1 MVGNT
6 EPKNLDIQK
15 AIDPRSISKEL
26 DPGGRDVVAQQV
38 WDSRRASEELKN
50 EGISV
55 TEKLEKIAS
64 DEPIKTSDYSEAYMD
79 LRKREQTRATK
90 ILNLLRIP
98 DRTKSRLETRFADL
112 NQALN
117 DQYIEQSGLLDRQ
130 QEIAKNTEEL
140 PDARELIDSYYERV
154 GTLPLT
160 NEEKRELLTPEAL
173 ADLDTDEY
181 IALWRRLNPHFLSHV
196 TRQGFRDHTGNDVMV
211 SHDSGYMEFDEG
223 FTKVMQNGRNLLPPL
238 GRIGLAD
245 LSDETVNEF
254 VTQFFSESTE
264 ISIEE
269 AKERFHKFLNFGLA
283 SAPKYADITATHF
296 AAQIVS
302 DSYYGGEADNEVMFV
317 YPSDVL
323 ASQYPY
329 AFNGWEKT
337 FTEAQS
343 ETKWNDVFVWTDPN
357 KPGVPVD
364 SGVVFLPRS
373 TQVDPET
380 GSKYASEAAEIDGKP
395 TRKLLKDNELEEK
408 FRGWSGDIG
417 QEIYDVIEDYKTEM
431 NYFDQRDKERLARV
445 LIQNAI
451 EQLGF
456 PEDVVFRLGS
466 RVFGELL
473 SWGRISPED
482 ITEVLEQTGAV
493 FKRPE
498 NAVPSK
504 DYWEDYFNKNPH
516 LRPAHVYYYDGSPT
530 SGVYNFL
537 QENGIGNADTSKEE
551 GALLGFDDNHVLD
564 MESDARSNQGY
575 DELLAKANRRIN
587 EIFGGDEPSTEEE
600 NNSQQSQTEEY
611 S

>member
-1 MVGNT
+1 MAGNSK
-6 EPKNLDIQK
+6 PKNLDIQK

-26 DPGGRDVVAQQV
+26 DPEGRDIVAQQV
-38 WDSRRASEELKN
+38 WDSRRTAQELKN

-64 DEPIKTSDYSEAYMD
+64 DEPIKASEYSEAYMD
-79 LRKREQTRATK
+79 LRMREQKPVTK
-90 ILNLLRIP
+90 IINLLRFP
-98 DRTKSRLETRFADL
+98 DRTRTQLETRLADL
-112 NQALN
+112 NKALN

-130 QEIAKNTEEL
+130 QEIARANEEL

-173 ADLDTDEY
+173 ADLNTDEY

-211 SHDSGYMEFDEG
+211 SHDSGYREFNEG
-223 FTKVMQNGRNLLPPL
+223 FTKVMKNGRNLLPPL

-245 LSDETVNEF
+245 LSDDTVNEF

-264 ISIEE
+264 ISVEE

-302 DSYYGGEADNEVMFV
+302 DVYYGGEADNEVMFV

-357 KPGVPVD
+357 NPGVPVD
-364 SGVVFLPRS
+364 SGVVFLPLN

-380 GSKYASEAAEIDGKP
+380 GSKYASEEVEIEGNP
-395 TRKLLKDNELEEK
+395 TRKLLKDNDLEEM
-408 FRGWSGDIG
+408 FIRWSGDLG
-417 QEIYDVIEDYKTEM
+417 QEIYDVVEDYKAER
-431 NYFDQRDKERLARV
+431 NYFDRRDKERLARTV
-445 LIQNAI
+445 IQSAI
-451 EQLGF
+451 LQLGF
-456 PEDVVFRLGS
+456 PEDVVLRLGS
-466 RVFGELL
+466 RVFSELL
-473 SWGRISPED
+473 SWGKTSSED
-482 ITEVLEQTGAV
+482 ITELLEQTGAV

-498 NAVPSK
+498 NAIPSK
-504 DYWEDYFNKNPH
+504 DYWEDYFSKNPH

-530 SGVYNFL
+530 TGVYNFL
-537 QENGIGNADTSKEE
+537 QENGIGSADTSKEE
-551 GALLGFDDNHVLD
+551 GSLLGFDDNHVLD
-564 MESDARSNQGY
+564 MESDSRSNQGY
-575 DELLAKANRRIN
+575 DELLAKANRRID
-587 EIFGGDEPSTEEE
+587 EIFGGDKPSSEEE
-600 NNSQQSQTEEY
+600 GIPQQYQTDEY
-611 S
+611 N